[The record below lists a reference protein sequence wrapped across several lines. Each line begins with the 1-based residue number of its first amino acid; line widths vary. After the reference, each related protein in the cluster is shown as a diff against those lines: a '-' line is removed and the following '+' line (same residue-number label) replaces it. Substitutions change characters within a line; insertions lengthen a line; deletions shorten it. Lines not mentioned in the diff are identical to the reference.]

1 MPMEREA
8 PTWLVTGATGFL
20 GANLGQFLDG
30 RAHRIGAAR
39 TDNPSPQFDQM
50 LANDLADPHA
60 LAREINRLRPDVVVH
75 TAALAD
81 HARCETEPDLAT
93 LINADVPRV
102 LAKAA
107 AEVGARFIH
116 ISTDAVF
123 DGAAGPYTET
133 DAQHPFS
140 VYGQTK
146 LEGEEGVLENPN
158 AIVVRTN
165 FFGWSPSGHRSI
177 LEFFVS
183 SLSNGQQVKG
193 FTDFTVTSI
202 YVQHLCDALW
212 RLAHTDATGILH
224 VAASDAHSKY
234 DFGVGVAQEFA
245 LDVSLIT
252 PTESDIVPSRRRNIA
267 LDVSRA
273 SVILGAPLPS
283 QRDGLAATHADVA
296 LRQAL
301 RAPAGQ

>member
-8 PTWLVTGATGFL
+8 PTWLVTGAHGFL
-20 GANLGQFLDG
+20 GANLGHFLAG
-30 RAHRIGAAR
+30 RVHRIGAAR
-39 TDNPSPQFDQM
+39 TNTDSPMFDRM
-50 LANDLADPHA
+50 VAADLADPYA

-81 HARCETEPDLAT
+81 HARCEAEPDLAT

-102 LAKAA
+102 LSLASE
-107 AEVGARFIH
+107 EVGARFIH

-123 DGAAGPYTET
+123 DGAAGPYSET
-133 DAQHPFS
+133 DAPHPFS

-146 LEGEEGVLENPN
+146 LEGEQGVLEQPN
-158 AIVVRTN
+158 ALVVRTN
-165 FFGWSPSGHRSI
+165 FFGWSPSGRRSI
-177 LEFFVS
+177 LEFFVT
-183 SLSNGQQVKG
+183 SLSNGEQVKG

-202 YVQHLCDALW
+202 YAQHLCDALW

-224 VAASDAHSKY
+224 VAASDELSKY
-234 DFGVGVAQEFA
+234 DFGVSVAQEFS
-245 LDVSLIT
+245 LDASLIT

-273 SVILGAPLPS
+273 SAILGAPLPS
-283 QRDGLAATHADVA
+283 QRDGLAAAHADVA